1 MNPAAR
7 IASLL
12 PEAESGPERGGRRVS
27 ADVPQVS
34 PTLVNAFTRYCRWYL
49 RRHFH
54 SVRCLVGGM
63 PGEFA
68 GLPLVVYVN
77 HASWWDPLVGLLLR
91 DALFPRRTLYAP
103 MAEQSLQRYG
113 MFRRFGFFG
122 VANGT
127 GRGAVQFLRTSQ
139 AILSR
144 PASVLTITP
153 QARFADCRLRPPEFA
168 PGLGLLA
175 SRCSRAVFLAV
186 ALEYVF
192 WEERLPEVLVHFGPP
207 VRVDRGR
214 DPQGVSLDPQEWS
227 RFFEGQLAEAQD
239 ALAAA
244 AQRRTPAEFQVL
256 LRGGSGQGG
265 VYDCLGALGSWFR
278 GRRFNPEHGTK

>member
-12 PEAESGPERGGRRVS
+12 PEAEPRPQRGSRKVL

-34 PTLVNAFTRYCRWYL
+34 PTLVKAFTRYCRWYL

-54 SVRCLVGGM
+54 SVRCLAGGA
-63 PGEFA
+63 PDEFA

-91 DALFPRRTLYAP
+91 EALFPRRTLYAP
-103 MAEQSLQRYG
+103 MAETSLQRYG
-113 MFRRFGFFG
+113 MFRRFGFFA

-127 GRGAVQFLRTSQ
+127 GRGAVQFLRASQ

-144 PASVLTITP
+144 PDSVLTITP

-175 SRCSRAVFLAV
+175 SRCSRAVFLPV
-186 ALEYVF
+186 AFEYAF
-192 WEERLPEVLVHFGPP
+192 WEERLPEVLVHFGRPT
-207 VRVDRGR
+207 RVDGGLDR
-214 DPQGVSLDPQEWS
+214 DEVPLDPQEWT
-227 RFFEGQLAEAQD
+227 RFFEGQLVEAQD
-239 ALAAA
+239 ALAHAV
-244 AQRRTPAEFQVL
+244 QRRNPADFQVL

-265 VYDCLGALGSWFR
+265 IYDWMGAVRSWFG